1 MIEEFKNKLDKI
13 KSSFNEHKEKIGIF
27 PGNSILPL
35 EKIKEV
41 FSLISQDYKELED
54 LIIKIEENI
63 NILYKHKNKSTLGLI
78 CLWILV
84 IVE

>member
-1 MIEEFKNKLDKI
+1 
-13 KSSFNEHKEKIGIF
+13 
-27 PGNSILPL
+27 
-35 EKIKEV
+35 
-41 FSLISQDYKELED
+41 LED